1 MCLFSS
7 GYQVSAGWD
16 SLRLDPP
23 YNPFATYLRA
33 PGPVYHL
40 SRLRLILLDS
50 EAQLPRVHRTRPI
63 HPPESSKTRSD
74 KSERS
79 PPLQGHCGI
88 GSYPTPLNQLVAI
101 SCFGEPHLSTRDWGA
116 RDTPDS
122 PALSLCGLFP
132 VFVRPDVPTE
142 PPRLG
147 DREGPRVTGLPRFA
161 CRLEMARPHPLS
173 LVTRGGSCPH
183 YPRPLF

>member
-1 MCLFSS
+1 MRI
-7 GYQVSAGWD
+7 GSAGGHG
-16 SLRLDPP
+16 SYVPTTHITP
-23 YNPFATYLRA
+23 
-33 PGPVYHL
+33 
-40 SRLRLILLDS
+40 LRLIYVRRALFTPTLS
-50 EAQLPRVHRTRPI
+50 PINPTRFRSATSTCSRTRPI
-63 HPPESSKTRSD
+63 HPPESSETKSD

-147 DREGPRVTGLPRFA
+147 DREGPRTTGFPCFA
-161 CRLEMARPHPLS
+161 YYRSRSRSIVEAFLNPGLTP
-173 LVTRGGSCPH
+173 CP
-183 YPRPLF
+183 